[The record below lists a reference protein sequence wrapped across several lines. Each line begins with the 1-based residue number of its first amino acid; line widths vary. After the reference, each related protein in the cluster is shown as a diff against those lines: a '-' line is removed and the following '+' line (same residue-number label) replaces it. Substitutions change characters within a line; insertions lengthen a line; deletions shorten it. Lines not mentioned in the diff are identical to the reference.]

1 MKPLPRLLLLAI
13 ALPLIL
19 ATLALIHQLLYQ
31 KLLTGLQ
38 EAEHNTLE
46 LVNSSLEGEIRQ
58 FRIIGSLLASN
69 TELKTF
75 LLTYD
80 DVARNDTNRLLED
93 INRTTGALDTY
104 LMNETGETI
113 AASNW
118 RSKSNF
124 VGRNFSYRPYFQIA
138 ILGQSADFFAI
149 GTSSNE
155 RGFYVGTPVFDQQKP
170 VGVVVI
176 KMRVDHL
183 ERLWQAEGRELS
195 LIDDDGVVFVSTNT
209 NWRYRSLS
217 PLSDAQREVIAAT
230 RRYPDP
236 GAITALQRRELMTLD
251 AGGQLISLGAPGS
264 GRSAEYLVQR
274 LPMTDAGW
282 TIHLASN
289 TAPVSRVAF
298 FGTVAIGFGLAGI
311 GIIASALYQR
321 QRLARHRLLA
331 EQRQRNALEE
341 AIVERTRDLREANA
355 ELLATQEKLV
365 ESGRLAAIGRF
376 SAGLSHEISQP
387 LTAIHSY
394 LSNAGQLIRLQRY
407 DDAQK
412 KLDSIA
418 DLADRITL
426 IIRQLKIF
434 VRGDE
439 LSTAPVS
446 LDSTFDA
453 AYTVMAD
460 QLRRASVDV
469 RLHRPDGELHVD
481 GDEILLQQLI
491 VNLLSNA
498 LDAVRDSDSPQLR
511 VNLCRKQGQACIEV
525 RDNGTGISEQDM
537 ASIFEPFYSTKKGG
551 HGLGLGLTIAQE
563 IVNRFHGK
571 ISATNQPPH
580 GATFTVLLPL
590 YRRSTDGL

>member
-1 MKPLPRLLLLAI
+1 MKPLPRLILLAV

-19 ATLALIHQLLYQ
+19 ATLAMIHQLLYQ
-31 KLLTGLQ
+31 KLLTGLRD
-38 EAEHNTLE
+38 AERNTLE
-46 LVNSSLEGEIRQ
+46 LVSSSLEGEIRQ
-58 FRIIGSLLASN
+58 FRIIGSLLAAN
-69 TELKTF
+69 RELKTF
-75 LLTYD
+75 LLTD
-80 DVARNDTNRLLED
+80 DTDARNDTNRLLED

-118 RSKSNF
+118 RSKTNF

-155 RGFYVGTPVFDQQKP
+155 RGFYIGSPVFDGRKP

-183 ERLWQAEGRELS
+183 ERLWESEARELS
-195 LIDDDGVVFVSTNT
+195 LVDGDGVVFVSTNK
-209 NWRYRSLS
+209 NWHTHSLR
-217 PLSDAQREVIAAT
+217 PLSSRQQRVIAAT
-230 RRYPDP
+230 RRYPDAE
-236 GAITALQRRELMTLD
+236 AITPLQRRELLTLED
-251 AGGQLISLGAPGS
+251 GSEVMSLGDADGAH
-264 GRSAEYLVQR
+264 SAQYLVQR
-274 LPMTDAGW
+274 LPMADAGW

-289 TAPVSRVAF
+289 TGPVSRVAF

-311 GIIASALYQR
+311 AVIGSAVYQR
-321 QRLARHRLLA
+321 QQLTRRRLLA
-331 EQRQRNALEE
+331 EQRQRNALEA
-341 AIVERTRDLREANA
+341 AIVERTRDLRDANA

-394 LSNAGQLIRLQRY
+394 ISNAGQLIHLQRY

-446 LDSTFDA
+446 MTQAFDA
-453 AYTVMAD
+453 AYAVMEE
-460 QLRRASVDV
+460 QLRRAGVTLKREV
-469 RLHRPDGELHVD
+469 PDGDLHID

-498 LDAVRDSDSPQLR
+498 LDAAKDADKPAIVARLHK
-511 VNLCRKQGQACIEV
+511 KQDQACIEV
-525 RDNGTGISEQDM
+525 IDNGSGISDEDM
-537 ASIFEPFYSTKKGG
+537 QSIFEPFFSTKEGG

-571 ISATNQPPH
+571 ISAANHPPN
-580 GATFTVLLPL
+580 GAAFTVLLPL
-590 YRRSTDGL
+590 YRRTSHGL